1 MGVYDMCPVLKSD
14 NFTLRLVERQ
24 DAPGLLRVYSDEETV
39 KLCNAD
45 NCHYGTF
52 RLNSLEDTLK
62 CIDAWRQEYGLGWF
76 VRWTI
81 LAGEEAIG
89 TVELFHRE
97 AADAFNHHGLLRL
110 DLHPSLENEADLGE
124 LLTLLHGQVY
134 ELFDCAILATKA
146 ADAATVRR
154 QALAKAGYILSA
166 NRLIGHDGTEYGD
179 YWVRPEQWG

>member
-1 MGVYDMCPVLKSD
+1 MGVYDVCPVLKSEH
-14 NFTLRLVERQ
+14 FTLRLVERQ

-62 CIDAWRQEYGLGWF
+62 CIDAWRHEYGLGCF

-97 AADAFNHHGLLRL
+97 AEDAFNHHGLLRL
-110 DLHPSLENEADLGE
+110 DLRSDWETLPALTE
-124 LLTLLHGQVY
+124 LLALLHRHAY
-134 ELFDCAILATKA
+134 ELFDCSILATKA
-146 ADAATVRR
+146 PAFAAVRC
-154 QALAKAGYILSA
+154 QALQESGYMLSR
-166 NRLIGHDGTEYGD
+166 NVLIGHDGTEYGD
-179 YWVRPEQWG
+179 YWVRPE